1 MLLNIIRY
9 LNLKVIISVNILI
22 TEPPKL
28 IEEDNVN
35 PSLDDEEVIRV
46 NDFEAS
52 SQGGFSLG
60 NESMIIRR
68 VESFHSVHNALSEKS
83 GGGAQHI
90 LGRERIESPAKDRDN
105 GENEQ
110 HF

>member
-1 MLLNIIRY
+1 
-9 LNLKVIISVNILI
+9 
-22 TEPPKL
+22 
-28 IEEDNVN
+28 VN

-83 GGGAQHI
+83 GGGAGHI
-90 LGRERIESPAKDRDN
+90 LGRERRKTPA
-105 GENEQ
+105 
-110 HF
+110 

>member
-68 VESFHSVHNALSEKS
+68 VESFHSVHNALSEIS
-83 GGGAQHI
+83 GSGAGH
-90 LGRERIESPAKDRDN
+90 LWREKRESPAKDRDA
-105 GENEQ
+105 GEYEQ
-110 HF
+110 QF

>member
-1 MLLNIIRY
+1 MLLNLIQY
-9 LNLKVIISVNILI
+9 LNPKVIISVNILI

-28 IEEDNVN
+28 IEDDNVN
-35 PSLDDEEVIRV
+35 PSLDDVEVIRV

-60 NESMIIRR
+60 NESVIIRR

-83 GGGAQHI
+83 GGGAEHL
-90 LGRERIESPAKDRDN
+90 LGRERRESPA
-105 GENEQ
+105 
-110 HF
+110 